1 MDSDNDS
8 WECHYGADKFQ
19 EMYGSSDSSDGG
31 LWSSDSDASMQ
42 HSSSDES
49 MHTPCKQCSSARS
62 YTNVDRTD
70 LELWLSNVESG
81 RKDVECTFGILKKFL
96 FLKHPVRLYK
106 KDVIEMVFSICSNL
120 LDTQSSTAV

>member
-49 MHTPCKQCSSARS
+49 MHTPVNNAHQ
-62 YTNVDRTD
+62 
-70 LELWLSNVESG
+70 LEVTPM
-81 RKDVECTFGILKKFL
+81 RIV
-96 FLKHPVRLYK
+96 
-106 KDVIEMVFSICSNL
+106 
-120 LDTQSSTAV
+120 